1 MRFGPKTLVLILL
14 ILAVAIPFLKVYV
27 IAYAY
32 NVPAWYLLPQFFLLS
47 GVQPERKMNITVQ
60 PLVPFSLG
68 DPVTVKAVDAK
79 NATPLEGATVKV
91 SKDGTD
97 FTPMLTDSNGTAIFE
112 YPGETTIIEISK
124 SNYRTVTK
132 VIPRIPDRWIR
143 ADFLQWISNIIT
155 WIIALGSAGAIYI
168 KFRSEF
174 KITLKHD

>member
-1 MRFGPKTLVLILL
+1 MRFRPKVVILILIL
-14 ILAVAIPFLKVYV
+14 LAVAIPFLKAYV

-32 NVPAWYLLPQFFLLS
+32 NVPAWYLLPRLIPLS
-47 GVQPERKMNITVQ
+47 VVPSGKKMNVTVQ

-68 DPVTVKAVDAK
+68 DPVTVKAVDAE
-79 NATPLEGATVKV
+79 NGTPLEGATVKV
-91 SKDGTD
+91 SKDGID
-97 FTPMLTDSNGTAIFE
+97 FTPMLTDTRGTAIFE
-112 YPGETTIIEISK
+112 YPGETTIIEVSK
-124 SNYRTVTK
+124 SHYLTVTK

-155 WIIALGSAGAIYI
+155 WIITLGSAGAIYI